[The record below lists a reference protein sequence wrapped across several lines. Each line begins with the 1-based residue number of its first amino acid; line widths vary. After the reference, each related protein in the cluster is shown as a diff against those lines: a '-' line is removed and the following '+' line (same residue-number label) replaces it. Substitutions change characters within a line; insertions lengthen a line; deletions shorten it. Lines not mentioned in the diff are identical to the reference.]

1 MLLAISCAI
10 ARTAT
15 SARSLAGAFLKD
27 SRGVSTVEYALIVVA
42 VVAIVGGAAVML
54 SGQFETLFRALGTN
68 LATETGVA
76 GDLNPTQQQGG

>member
-15 SARSLAGAFLKD
+15 SARSRVGAFLKD

-42 VVAIVGGAAVML
+42 VVAIVGAAAVVL
-54 SGQFETLFRALGTN
+54 GGDFANLFDELGSELTKE
-68 LATETGVA
+68 LGEAKKA
-76 GDLNPTQQQGG
+76 GDGVT